1 MSDDELQA
9 KLDALKQRLESA
21 RKPASPADSSH
32 RPMSYGMRIG
42 VDLVSGV
49 LVGTLAGYGLDY
61 WLNTMPWFLLLGMAF
76 GTAAGVR
83 LMMETARKA
92 AAESE
97 REAHEGNG
105 HGR

>member
-1 MSDDELQA
+1 MPEDDLQA

-21 RKPASPADSSH
+21 RKPAPSADGSH
-32 RPMSYGMRIG
+32 RPVSYGMRIG

-49 LVGTLAGYGLDY
+49 MVGTLVGYGLDY
-61 WLNTMPWFLLLGMAF
+61 WLNTMPAFLLIGMGF

-92 AAESE
+92 AADSE
-97 REAHEGNG
+97 EEAQEGNR